1 MRRLVLLFIFIL
13 TRHTP
18 NLSQEGNSTV
28 QKEMFWFLIKNLFLY
43 TKRVAVLTP
52 LLRGAGGVF
61 LFFTNFP
68 FKPKKSPC
76 YSLTPIGAASFFS
89 RPDRF
94 LKPVRSRKK
103 DIADSG
109 TMFPD
114 KPFVPVPK

>member
-1 MRRLVLLFIFIL
+1 MLLNIP
-13 TRHTP
+13 TRF
-18 NLSQEGNSTV
+18 E
-28 QKEMFWFLIKNLFLY
+28 KNLAGNPV
-43 TKRVAVLTP
+43 TKTYSSTTRPARFSKPCRSYNTTKLLIPKNPIVA
-52 LLRGAGGVF
+52 F
-61 LFFTNFP
+61 
-68 FKPKKSPC
+68 
-76 YSLTPIGAASFFS
+76 LTPIGAASFFS

>member
-18 NLSQEGNSTV
+18 NPSQEGNSTV

-61 LFFTNFP
+61 FIFNNIKLNSSQNILHIFQNLFIR
-68 FKPKKSPC
+68 KP
-76 YSLTPIGAASFFS
+76 
-89 RPDRF
+89 
-94 LKPVRSRKK
+94 
-103 DIADSG
+103 
-109 TMFPD
+109 
-114 KPFVPVPK
+114 

>member
-18 NLSQEGNSTV
+18 NPSQEGNSTV

-68 FKPKKSPC
+68 FKPKKTPC

-89 RPDRF
+89 PF
-94 LKPVRSRKK
+94 GGKK

-109 TMFPD
+109 TMFPEM
-114 KPFVPVPK
+114 PFVPVPK

>member
-18 NLSQEGNSTV
+18 NPSQEGNSTV

-89 RPDRF
+89 PF
-94 LKPVRSRKK
+94 GGKK

-114 KPFVPVPK
+114 KPFVTVPK